1 MPSTFNLPIVGANN
15 SSAVMSS
22 ASSVSSTSPPDHLTL
37 AVLGCGS
44 MGIAILSGILKELSE
59 MDAPR
64 PLQVVTSSASVSSL
78 SALYS
83 SHASTGAAA
92 TSSGASAGVASA
104 AARNDMP
111 ERLPTHFLAC
121 VRRPEAAKRLRA
133 ALWAHSSV
141 VKVVVDDN
149 VAAVQ
154 QAGVALLACQ
164 ASEAAALLSSPGM
177 ARALQGKMLISICEG
192 VTTEQ
197 IESYLYGEDPASS
210 ALTTTAPATATS
222 PKEARCRVVRAMPNA
237 ASLIGESMT
246 VVDTSSATGPLPADA
261 AALVTWIFR
270 RIGSVVHHPSR
281 GAGAGAGTRALTT
294 VDRVAASSA
303 AACTALGA
311 AGPAFF
317 ALVLEAAIDGAVA
330 MGLPRAEAQLLAAQ
344 SMRGAAGLVLQ
355 NGEHPALLR
364 DRISSPGGC
373 AIQGLLALEEGG
385 VRSTV
390 ARAVREATA
399 IAVQEGK

>member
-1 MPSTFNLPIVGANN
+1 MPSTTYNLPIVGANN
-15 SSAVMSS
+15 SSAIMSS
-22 ASSVSSTSPPDHLTL
+22 ASSVSSISTPDHLTL

-44 MGIAILSGILKELSE
+44 MGIAILSGILNELAE
-59 MDAPR
+59 MDAPK

-83 SHASTGAAA
+83 SHASTGA
-92 TSSGASAGVASA
+92 SSTGKSGVASA
-104 AARNDMP
+104 AAPDDMP

-149 VAAVQ
+149 VAAAQ
-154 QAGVALLACQ
+154 QANVVLLACQ
-164 ASEAAALLSSPGM
+164 ASEAPALLSSSGM

-197 IESYLYGEDPASS
+197 IESYLYGEDESL
-210 ALTTTAPATATS
+210 ALTTTTAS
-222 PKEARCRVVRAMPNA
+222 PKETRCRVVRAMPNA

-246 VVDTSSATGPLPADA
+246 IVDTSSATGPLPADA

-281 GAGAGAGTRALTT
+281 RAGAGAGTRALTT
-294 VDRVAASSA
+294 VDRAAASSA

-311 AGPAFF
+311 AAPAFF
-317 ALVLEAAIDGAVA
+317 ALMLEAAIDGAVA

-399 IAVQEGK
+399 VAVQEGK

>member
-1 MPSTFNLPIVGANN
+1 MPATTFNLPIVGASNA
-15 SSAVMSS
+15 SAAVMSS
-22 ASSVSSTSPPDHLTL
+22 ASSVSSSSTPDHLTL
-37 AVLGCGS
+37 AVLGCGT
-44 MGIAILSGILKELSE
+44 MGIAILSGILTELADL
-59 MDAPR
+59 DAPR

-78 SALYS
+78 SALYT
-83 SHASTGAAA
+83 ASQPANG
-92 TSSGASAGVASA
+92 TSSSASASA
-104 AARNDMP
+104 AAAATEEMP

-154 QAGVALLACQ
+154 QAGVVLLACQ
-164 ASEAAALLSSPGM
+164 ASEAPGLLASPGM
-177 ARALQGKMLISICEG
+177 ARALQGKLLISICQG
-192 VTTEQ
+192 VTVAQ
-197 IESYLYGEDPASS
+197 IEDYLYLHDDASETADASS
-210 ALTTTAPATATS
+210 ALTATS
-222 PKEARCRVVRAMPNA
+222 PKAEARCCIVRAMPNA

-246 VVDTSSATGPLPADA
+246 VVDTSSATGPLPAET

-281 GAGAGAGTRALTT
+281 RAVAGPGTRALAT

-303 AACTALGA
+303 AACTALGT

-364 DRISSPGGC
+364 DRVSTPGGC
-373 AIQGLLALEEGG
+373 AIQGLLTLEEGG
-385 VRSTV
+385 VRSTI

-399 IAVQEGK
+399 VAVQEGK

>member
-1 MPSTFNLPIVGANN
+1 MPAATFNLPIVGASN
-15 SSAVMSS
+15 SSAAVMSS
-22 ASSVSSTSPPDHLTL
+22 ASSVSSTSAHDHLTL

-44 MGIAILSGILKELSE
+44 MGIAILSGILNELAE

-78 SALYS
+78 SALYNAQSAPAAS
-83 SHASTGAAA
+83 S
-92 TSSGASAGVASA
+92 SSFGASSA
-104 AARNDMP
+104 AAPDEMP

-154 QAGVALLACQ
+154 QAGVVLLACQ
-164 ASEAAALLSSPGM
+164 AGEAPALLSAPGM
-177 ARALQGKMLISICEG
+177 SRALQGKMLISICEG
-192 VTTEQ
+192 VTAEQ
-197 IESYLYGEDPASS
+197 IEGYLYGEEEAAASS
-210 ALTTTAPATATS
+210 TAVAS
-222 PKEARCRVVRAMPNA
+222 PKEARCRIVRAMPNA

-281 GAGAGAGTRALTT
+281 RAGASAGTRALTT
-294 VDRVAASSA
+294 VDRAAASSA

-355 NGEHPALLR
+355 NGEHPTLLR
-364 DRISSPGGC
+364 DRITSPGGC

-399 IAVQEGK
+399 VAVQEGK

>member
-1 MPSTFNLPIVGANN
+1 MPATTFNLPIVGTSNA
-15 SSAVMSS
+15 STTVMSS
-22 ASSVSSTSPPDHLTL
+22 ASSVSSSSTPDHLTM
-37 AVLGCGS
+37 AVLGCGT
-44 MGIAILSGILKELSE
+44 MGIAILSGILTELAD

-78 SALYS
+78 SALYT
-83 SHASTGAAA
+83 ASQPTNG
-92 TSSGASAGVASA
+92 TSSSASASA
-104 AARNDMP
+104 AAAATEEMP

-141 VKVVVDDN
+141 VKAVVDDN

-154 QAGVALLACQ
+154 QAGVVLLACQ
-164 ASEAAALLSSPGM
+164 ASEAPALLASPGM
-177 ARALQGKMLISICEG
+177 ARALQGKLLISICQG
-192 VTTEQ
+192 VTVAQ
-197 IESYLYGEDPASS
+197 IEDYLHGDASETADASS
-210 ALTTTAPATATS
+210 ALTATS
-222 PKEARCRVVRAMPNA
+222 PKAEARCRIVRAMPNA

-246 VVDTSSATGPLPADA
+246 VVDTSSASGPLPAET

-270 RIGSVVHHPSR
+270 RIGNVVHHPSR
-281 GAGAGAGTRALTT
+281 RAVAGPGTRALAT

-303 AACTALGA
+303 AACTALGT

-355 NGEHPALLR
+355 SGEHPALLR
-364 DRISSPGGC
+364 DRVSTPGGC
-373 AIQGLLALEEGG
+373 AIQGLLTLEEGG
-385 VRSTV
+385 VRSTI

-399 IAVQEGK
+399 VAVQEGK

>member
-1 MPSTFNLPIVGANN
+1 MPAATFNLPIVGGFN
-15 SSAVMSS
+15 SSAAVMSS
-22 ASSVSSTSPPDHLTL
+22 ASSVTSSSTPDHLTL
-37 AVLGCGS
+37 AVLGCGT
-44 MGIAILSGILKELSE
+44 MGIAILSGILTELAE

-78 SALYS
+78 SAPYTASQPAHGSNS
-83 SHASTGAAA
+83 SSSAVAA
-92 TSSGASAGVASA
+92 
-104 AARNDMP
+104 DEMP

-154 QAGVALLACQ
+154 QSGVVLLACQ
-164 ASEAAALLSSPGM
+164 AAEAPALLSAPGM
-177 ARALQGKMLISICEG
+177 ARALQGKLLISICSG
-192 VTTEQ
+192 VTVEQ
-197 IESYLYGEDPASS
+197 IESYVYGEAEVSTASSS
-210 ALTTTAPATATS
+210 ALTTTSPTSATS
-222 PKEARCRVVRAMPNA
+222 PKEARCRIVRAMPNA

-246 VVDTSSATGPLPADA
+246 VVDTSSANGPLPADT

-281 GAGAGAGTRALTT
+281 RSTAANGTRALAT
-294 VDRVAASSA
+294 VDRVAATSA
-303 AACTALGA
+303 AACTALGT

-355 NGEHPALLR
+355 KNEHPALLR
-364 DRISSPGGC
+364 DRVSTPGGC
-373 AIQGLLALEEGG
+373 AIQGLLTLEEGG
-385 VRSTV
+385 VRSTI
-390 ARAVREATA
+390 ARAVRDATA
-399 IAVQEGK
+399 VAVQEGK

>member
-1 MPSTFNLPIVGANN
+1 MPAATFNLPIVGGSN
-15 SSAVMSS
+15 SSAAVMSS
-22 ASSVSSTSPPDHLTL
+22 ASSVSSSSATDHLTL
-37 AVLGCGS
+37 AVLGCGT
-44 MGIAILSGILKELSE
+44 MGIAILSGILTELAE

-78 SALYS
+78 SALYT
-83 SHASTGAAA
+83 ASQP
-92 TSSGASAGVASA
+92 SNGASFSA
-104 AARNDMP
+104 PSSAPAADEMP

-154 QAGVALLACQ
+154 QAGVVLLACQ
-164 ASEAAALLSSPGM
+164 ASEAPALLSSPGM
-177 ARALQGKMLISICEG
+177 ARALQGKLLISICSG
-192 VTTEQ
+192 VTVEQ
-197 IESYLYGEDPASS
+197 IEGYLYGDSETSS
-210 ALTTTAPATATS
+210 ALTTTTSAATS
-222 PKEARCRVVRAMPNA
+222 PKEVRCRIVRAMPNA

-246 VVDTSSATGPLPADA
+246 VVDTSSAAGPLPADA
-261 AALVTWIFR
+261 AALVTWIFH
-270 RIGSVVHHPSR
+270 RIGSVMHHPSR
-281 GAGAGAGTRALTT
+281 RAVAGAGTRALAT

-303 AACTALGA
+303 AACTALGT

-364 DRISSPGGC
+364 DRISTPGGC
-373 AIQGLLALEEGG
+373 AIQGLLTLEEGG
-385 VRSTV
+385 VRSTI

-399 IAVQEGK
+399 VAVQEGK

>member
-1 MPSTFNLPIVGANN
+1 MPAAFNLPIVGGSN
-15 SSAVMSS
+15 SSAAVMSS
-22 ASSVSSTSPPDHLTL
+22 ASSVTSSSTPEHLTL
-37 AVLGCGS
+37 AVLGCGT
-44 MGIAILSGILKELSE
+44 MGIAILSGILTELAE

-78 SALYS
+78 SALYTASQPANGS
-83 SHASTGAAA
+83 SSSSTAAA
-92 TSSGASAGVASA
+92 A
-104 AARNDMP
+104 AADEMP

-154 QAGVALLACQ
+154 QAGVVLLACQ
-164 ASEAAALLSSPGM
+164 ASEAHALLSTPGM
-177 ARALQGKMLISICEG
+177 ARALQGKLLISICSG
-192 VTTEQ
+192 VTVEQ
-197 IESYLYGEDPASS
+197 IESYVYGETDASSSS
-210 ALTTTAPATATS
+210 ALTTTSPTATS
-222 PKEARCRVVRAMPNA
+222 PKEARCRIVRAMPNA

-246 VVDTSSATGPLPADA
+246 VVDTSSAQGPLPADA

-281 GAGAGAGTRALTT
+281 RATGVAGTRALAT

-303 AACTALGA
+303 AACTALGT

-355 NGEHPALLR
+355 NNEHPALLR
-364 DRISSPGGC
+364 DRVSTPGGC
-373 AIQGLLALEEGG
+373 AIQGLLTLEEGG
-385 VRSTV
+385 VRSTI

-399 IAVQEGK
+399 VAVQEGK